1 MFSHAM
7 LGVRDVA
14 RATDFYDGL
23 MALLGHR
30 LRFREQGW
38 AAWQPMDSDRPLFLI
53 GTPYDGGPAV
63 PGNGQMLAFSA
74 AHRELVDRVH
84 AYALAHGGRDEG
96 APGPRPNYHP
106 NYYGAYFRDPDGNK
120 ICVVCHAAES

>member
-1 MFSHAM
+1 MFSHIM
-7 LGVRDVA
+7 LGVGDVA

-23 MALLGHR
+23 MALLGHK

-38 AAWQPMDSDRPLFLI
+38 AAWQPQESDRPLFLI
-53 GTPYDGGPAV
+53 GRPHDGAQAS
-63 PGNGQMLAFSA
+63 PGNGSTLAFSA
-74 AHRELVDRVH
+74 ASRNLVDRLHV
-84 AYALAHGGRDEG
+84 YALAHGGHDEG
-96 APGPRPNYHP
+96 APGLRPQYHP